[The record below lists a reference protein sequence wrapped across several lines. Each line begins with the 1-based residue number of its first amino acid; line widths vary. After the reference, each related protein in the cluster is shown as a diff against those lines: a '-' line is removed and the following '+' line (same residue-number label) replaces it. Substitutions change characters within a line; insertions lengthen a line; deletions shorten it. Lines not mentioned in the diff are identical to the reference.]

1 MFYDLF
7 LDLIYLGDSLY
18 DSSNTLTSLGI
29 KDSVTI
35 FVLKRPRKKIEGILY
50 VSCVILF
57 CSELAIALNFGILL
71 CSIKET
77 WAFKKRWKF

>member
-7 LDLIYLGDSLY
+7 LDLIYLGDCLY

-57 CSELAIALNFGILL
+57 CSELAIALNFDILL

-77 WAFKKRWKF
+77 WAFKKTWKF